1 MFIFPGSFLCQ
12 LMLILY
18 IFRFIYSPSYTHFYR
33 GSAYV
38 PEIMGGN
45 NIYIVGYDSSVTNIK
60 ENLQSMARKEYRS
73 EVSWIPFTFL
83 THKIAFLPSSYKDR
97 KINKQTQKK
106 ERMKSIFAGEL
117 INILQEQRLLEIIGS
132 TTASLSVDREY
143 FSHVALLMKA
153 EEFWPLSFS
162 GKSFLHK

>member
-18 IFRFIYSPSYTHFYR
+18 IFRFIYSSSYTHFYH

-73 EVSWIPFTFL
+73 EVS
-83 THKIAFLPSSYKDR
+83 
-97 KINKQTQKK
+97 
-106 ERMKSIFAGEL
+106 
-117 INILQEQRLLEIIGS
+117 
-132 TTASLSVDREY
+132 
-143 FSHVALLMKA
+143 
-153 EEFWPLSFS
+153 
-162 GKSFLHK
+162 

>member
-1 MFIFPGSFLCQ
+1 MFIFPGSFLCE

-18 IFRFIYSPSYTHFYR
+18 IFRFIYSLSYTHFYH

-45 NIYIVGYDSSVTNIK
+45 NIYIVSYDSSVTNIK
-60 ENLQSMARKEYRS
+60 ENLQSVARKEYKCRI
-73 EVSWIPFTFL
+73 SWIPVTFL
-83 THKIAFLPSSYKDR
+83 THKIVFLPLSYKDR

-117 INILQEQRLLEIIGS
+117 INILQEQRLLEMIGS
-132 TTASLSVDREY
+132 TTVSLFVDREY
-143 FSHVALLMKA
+143 FSCVTLLMKA
-153 EEFWPLSFS
+153 EEFWPQLFW
-162 GKSFLHK
+162 